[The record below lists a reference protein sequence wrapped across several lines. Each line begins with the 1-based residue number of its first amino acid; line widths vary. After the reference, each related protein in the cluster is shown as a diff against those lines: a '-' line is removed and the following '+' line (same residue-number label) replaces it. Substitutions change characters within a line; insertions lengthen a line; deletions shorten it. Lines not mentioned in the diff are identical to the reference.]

1 MFAFQS
7 GDFFPLSLSLS
18 LPFIHLWNVLWLNIG
33 WREIQCDDAEWT
45 FYYVKSDEVE
55 KIAIFIL
62 FFVWEFEEKTC

>member
-7 GDFFPLSLSLS
+7 GDFFPLFLS
-18 LPFIHLWNVLWLNIG
+18 LPFIHLRNVLWLNIG

-55 KIAIFIL
+55 KIAIFI
-62 FFVWEFEEKTC
+62 FFCMGI